1 MKASEFALVFRSL
14 AGYLRT
20 GTRGIQAFLGLN
32 LPAFCWLF
40 PRDQGGGEVSMET
53 REITALHI
61 FHLKNEVFLTIVPSI
76 VSLLKGEIINPRRYL
91 VETAVDTS
99 PHSKRRCYL
108 VSLLREL
115 NHLQAVF
122 ETLLK

>member
-1 MKASEFALVFRSL
+1 
-14 AGYLRT
+14 
-20 GTRGIQAFLGLN
+20 
-32 LPAFCWLF
+32 
-40 PRDQGGGEVSMET
+40 MET

-99 PHSKRRCYL
+99 SHSKRRYYL
-108 VSLLREL
+108 VSLLRER

>member
-1 MKASEFALVFRSL
+1 
-14 AGYLRT
+14 
-20 GTRGIQAFLGLN
+20 
-32 LPAFCWLF
+32 
-40 PRDQGGGEVSMET
+40 MET

-76 VSLLKGEIINPRRYL
+76 VSLLKGKIINPRRYL

-99 PHSKRRCYL
+99 PHSKRRYYL

-115 NHLQAVF
+115 NRLQAVF
-122 ETLLK
+122 DTLLK